1 MARTRAPQ
9 PVGRRGN
16 EARVS
21 QPGPGLDRLTG
32 QDLSMLWPD
41 DYGWPQDIGVIAVLD
56 GAGLLDTDGRLRIK
70 QVREAITGRL
80 HLVPRL
86 RQIVYHPRRG
96 LGRPLWV
103 DVPSFDIADHV
114 GVLPLAAPAD
124 QQNLLQACERL
135 YQRRLDQSRPLWQ
148 LWLLPGLPDGRVGL
162 FMKMHHVVAD
172 GTAGVALF
180 DTLLDHV
187 PDARPPAAPL
197 WTPRPLPSAREL
209 LIDNVRRHAMV
220 LSAAAVRLAFP
231 IRTVHR
237 IRATWSVLKD
247 MLAEHAPTTSLNQP
261 IGSDRHLALCRGRL
275 DLARDAAHTAG
286 AKVNDVVLA
295 AITGGLR
302 DLLRSR
308 GEPVDGLVLR
318 AAVPVSLHH
327 DTPGEPRGNR
337 DGGMIVPMPVGE
349 PDPGQRLR
357 LIAAQ
362 TAQHKTKAIRPA
374 ETGVTGSAII
384 RKSLLRRMDRQP
396 LVNVYVA
403 NVPGPPEQLYLA
415 GAELLEIYPVVPL
428 TGNITLGIGVLSYGR
443 QLNFTAVTD
452 HHGTPDLP
460 VFMSGLQHALAE
472 TTHAIP
478 SPSTSLIPA

>member
-1 MARTRAPQ
+1 MATTRAPQ

-16 EARVS
+16 ETPAS

-56 GAGLLDTDGRLRIK
+56 GAGLFEADGRLRIK
-70 QVREAITGRL
+70 QVREAISSRL

-86 RQIVYHPRRG
+86 RQIVHNPRWG

-103 DVPSFDIADHV
+103 DVPCFDVADHV

-124 QQNLLQACERL
+124 ERQLLRACERL
-135 YQRRLDQSRPLWQ
+135 YQRRLDKSRPLWQ

-172 GTAGVALF
+172 GVAGVAIF
-180 DTLLDHV
+180 DTLLDHA
-187 PDARPPAAPL
+187 PAARPAAAPP
-197 WTPRPLPSAREL
+197 WTRRPVPSAREL
-209 LIDNVRRHAMV
+209 LIDNVRRRAMV
-220 LSAAAVRLAFP
+220 LSAATVRLASP
-231 IRTVHR
+231 IRTGHR

-247 MLAEHAPTTSLNQP
+247 MLAERAPTTSLNQP
-261 IGSDRHLALCRGRL
+261 IGSDRHLALCQGRL
-275 DLARDAAHTAG
+275 YLAKDAAHTAG

-318 AAVPVSLHH
+318 AAVPVSLHR
-327 DTPGEPRGNR
+327 DKPGLARGNL
-337 DGGMIVPMPVGE
+337 DGGMIVPLPVGE
-349 PDPGQRLR
+349 PDPSQRLR
-357 LIAAQ
+357 LIAAE
-362 TAQHKTKAIRPA
+362 TAQRKPKAIRPA
-374 ETGVTGSAII
+374 EIGVTGSAII
-384 RKSLLRRMDRQP
+384 RKSLIRRMDRQP

-403 NVPGPPEQLYLA
+403 NVPGPPVPLYLA
-415 GAELLEIYPVVPL
+415 GARLLEIYPVVPL
-428 TGNITLGIGVLSYGR
+428 TGNITLGFGVLSYSG
-443 QLNFTAVTD
+443 QLNFTATTD

-460 VFMSGLQHALAE
+460 VFMSGLQQTLAE

-478 SPSTSLIPA
+478 AGSTSMVPA